1 MLPILP
7 QGLKDYPN
15 ILDFV
20 HKEAPPYMILHG
32 TADTQVPVSESEM
45 LYDALQK
52 VGVDSDLIVFEG
64 VEHAEAHFI
73 QPQVK
78 QMMLDFLNKYLK

>member
-1 MLPILP
+1 
-7 QGLKDYPN
+7 
-15 ILDFV
+15 
-20 HKEAPPYMILHG
+20 MILHG

-52 VGVDSDLIVFEG
+52 AGVDSDLIIFEG
-64 VEHAEAHFI
+64 AEHAEARFI

-78 QMMLDFLNKYLK
+78 QMMLDFLNRHLKQAITA